1 MSPRHA
7 SQDNFLQRA
16 DLYHASNFPFFMS
29 VKAGIGFVAE
39 SRIRNV
45 SETTKGFV
53 WVTAKIDNMEFAY
66 WCEQFIHW
74 LYWLQNKPFRTG
86 SGRTEWFLNLNP
98 IIGGAFTLYAWQT
111 GTLGIWDWYF
121 YWLAWSFP
129 FLWLDFLLWMQ
140 IFRLLRFVFGLT
152 VIFALIKLA
161 IEYAAHVRLFV
172 NNCFKFLFDTQGL
185 PGATPGGFFHQ
196 KKLGVKF
203 AQLYARTL
211 YLSRHNWCDLSGL
224 GNPD

>member
-53 WVTAKIDNMEFAY
+53 WVTAKIDDIEFAY

-161 IEYAAHVRLFV
+161 IEYAGHVRLFV

-196 KKLGVKF
+196 KKIGRKICTVVRPNVIF
-203 AQLYARTL
+203 VPSQLV
-211 YLSRHNWCDLSGL
+211 
-224 GNPD
+224 